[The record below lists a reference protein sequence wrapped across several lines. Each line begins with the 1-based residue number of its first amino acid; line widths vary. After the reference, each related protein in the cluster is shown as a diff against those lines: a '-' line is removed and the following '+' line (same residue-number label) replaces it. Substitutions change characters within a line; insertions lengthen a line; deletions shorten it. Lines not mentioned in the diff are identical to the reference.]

1 MAAVAAYE
9 GPVEDGDLVWQSASS
24 SEGWSLSVDG
34 GGATQVEPSSVED
47 LAPGFDGGNV
57 FEVDGG
63 GDAELRYGTPLSA
76 ASPCRAP
83 RPRLWVL
90 AVVLVWRTRPRRN
103 GNGTDARE
111 PPRPLGPL
119 GEPRARARG
128 RRRGRWPWSWPPACS
143 SRAVRPSIPSAGE
156 AVAASLAPLAPP
168 ASADGSTAYCAGG
181 TGSDG
186 GAVHVVHLS
195 NPGDEP
201 VDVSVTVVPG
211 AARGEAVTA
220 APEALAVDVA
230 PGESV
235 AVTLADVVDAPYLAA
250 IVEAGPGELAVEH
263 SVEGEADSSRRPVRL
278 GVVADLA
285 PRRRR
290 HHPGRPRGAAALQP
304 VPRRR
309 RRRHLLHHARGPA
322 GAHGLRR
329 AHRPVAAAWSPS
341 TSAPWCPATP
351 TPRASITARAGR
363 LVVDRLQRFDGSDGP
378 AGLDLTPAAPSAAL
392 VWAFPDGAV
401 DRGRVR
407 GRHRLQP
414 HRPGRRG
421 RRRGGPGP
429 VGGPRRNR
437 IAVEPF
443 QMSVAPLDF
452 AQVEVHA
459 DGRVPA
465 GRGHRIT
472 VRSQNGAGV
481 VAERWFRGEEPS
493 PSLTA
498 TLGSP
503 VAANHW
509 IGTLGDLGATGN
521 GLVLANLGGEAV
533 RAAITSPDPA
543 VAAAL
548 AGLGEVEVPASGRVG
563 VNLDDLADLELE
575 GAGGVVVVVQA
586 TGPVVVERVLR
597 FEAGSSRSF
606 LLAGA
611 ATAVGAP
618 RRGRGRLRPGGHGHL
633 HQHVDRRRPR
643 RPARRPRSRATTT
656 AAPATTTTAPGL
668 RPSGRPPPG

>member
-1 MAAVAAYE
+1 
-9 GPVEDGDLVWQSASS
+9 
-24 SEGWSLSVDG
+24 
-34 GGATQVEPSSVED
+34 
-47 LAPGFDGGNV
+47 
-57 FEVDGG
+57 
-63 GDAELRYGTPLSA
+63 
-76 ASPCRAP
+76 
-83 RPRLWVL
+83 
-90 AVVLVWRTRPRRN
+90 
-103 GNGTDARE
+103 
-111 PPRPLGPL
+111 
-119 GEPRARARG
+119 
-128 RRRGRWPWSWPPACS
+128 
-143 SRAVRPSIPSAGE
+143 
-156 AVAASLAPLAPP
+156 
-168 ASADGSTAYCAGG
+168 
-181 TGSDG
+181 
-186 GAVHVVHLS
+186 VVHLS

-263 SVEGEADSSRRPVRL
+263 SVEGEADSSVVPCASASSPTWHLAAGVTTRDAREELLLFNPFPDDAVVDISLTTPEGQRVPTAFAGL
-278 GVVADLA
+278 IVPSSRVVAVDVGA
-285 PRRRR
+285 VVSR
-290 HHPGRPRGAAALQP
+290 HPNA
-304 VPRRR
+304 
-309 RRRHLLHHARGPA
+309 
-322 GAHGLRR
+322 
-329 AHRPVAAAWSPS
+329 S
-341 TSAPWCPATP
+341 
-351 TPRASITARAGR
+351 ASITARAGR

-401 DRGRVR
+401 TEGVSEVVTVYNPTDQAAEVDVEVA
-407 GRHRLQP
+407 LDPSADPAQP
-414 HRPGRRG
+414 
-421 RRRGGPGP
+421 
-429 VGGPRRNR
+429 

-503 VAANHW
+503 VSANHW

-548 AGLGEVEVPASGRVG
+548 AGLGEVEVPPSGRVG

-575 GAGGVVVVVQA
+575 GDGGVVVVVQA

-611 ATAVGAP
+611 ATASV
-618 RRGRGRLRPGGHGHL
+618 L
-633 HQHVDRRRPR
+633 
-643 RPARRPRSRATTT
+643 PAEAVVVSGPVATVTSTSTSTTSTTSTSTTTTVPATTT
-656 AAPATTTTAPGL
+656 AAPATTTTVPG
-668 RPSGRPPPG
+668 